1 MQVEIESRNVKLDPQ
16 VRGWIERRLHH
27 ALERFGPRLSLVR
40 VGLENVYGPR
50 GGPDVRCRLC
60 ARLARAGPPVVEA
73 VESDAA
79 LAVSRA
85 LDRLV
90 RALRNRIRRR
100 RDLPRRMRGWGTT
113 A

>member
-1 MQVEIESRNVKLDPQ
+1 MQVEIESRNVKLDPE

-27 ALERFGPRLSLVR
+27 ALGRFGARLSLVR
-40 VGLENVYGPR
+40 VGLEDVNGPR
-50 GGPDVRCRLC
+50 GGPDVRCRLR

-90 RALRNRIRRR
+90 CALRNRIRRR
-100 RDLPRRMRGWGTT
+100 RDVSRRADGSAATP
-113 A
+113 